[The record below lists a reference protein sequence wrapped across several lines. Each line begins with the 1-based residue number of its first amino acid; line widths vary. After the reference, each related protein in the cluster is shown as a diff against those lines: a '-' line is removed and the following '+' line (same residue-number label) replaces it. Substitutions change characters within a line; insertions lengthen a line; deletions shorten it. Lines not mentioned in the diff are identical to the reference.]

1 MDADQK
7 GVTKKVIIVT
17 GSRDW
22 SDSDQLSRTLTLFH
36 SRHDFELLVEGGAHG
51 ADTLARQWADKAKV
65 TCLTIPAAWDRWG
78 KAAGARRNIEMLE
91 RHPGALVVA
100 FPLPQSR
107 GTWHCVFE
115 ARKRGHQVIVVKPSD
130 DWSVIES
137 RGDERE

>member
-1 MDADQK
+1 MTD
-7 GVTKKVIIVT
+7 VVIVT

-22 SDSDQLSRTLTLFH
+22 TDAALLGRALAAYKP
-36 SRHDFELLVEGGAHG
+36 ELLVEGGARG
-51 ADTLARQWADKAKV
+51 ADTLAREWAQAADIS
-65 TCLTIPAAWDRWG
+65 CITIPANWNRWG

-91 RHPGALVVA
+91 FYPDALVVA

-115 ARKRGHQVIVVKPSD
+115 ARKRGHKVMVVKPSG